1 MPPPGHVNYITL
13 DVFTNTAY
21 TGNPLAVV
29 FLPPLS
35 SSTSSNTTLTQ
46 RQKQTLA
53 REFNFSETIFIHP
66 DPSSGSNTTHRT
78 IDIFTPTDELPFAG
92 HPTIGAAAWF
102 LHLSSPS
109 PSLSPSPSP
118 SPSFGNPPKEN
129 AITHLIT
136 KSGTIPI
143 ALIPATSPSP
153 SPSPA
158 ASETTS
164 GQAKG
169 EGVTARIA
177 HNPHVHAKR
186 FPLREV
192 LRLHGSLA
200 PVFTQNNSDQGEQEQ
215 QKEISFPVFSIVK
228 GMSQVLVEVPS
239 LAALAAVT
247 TSAGGEMVGP
257 ESGYMDGEG
266 GWAVGHCVLYFYVRG
281 AQDDDQGKDREVIR
295 TRAIAGNV
303 EDPATGSA
311 ACGLAAYL
319 SLTEGTPKE
328 RRGFDFVQGVE
339 MGRRSEI
346 GVEVEMGDDAE
357 TIAHVDLK
365 GNAVKV
371 SEGSIAIPPE

>member
-66 DPSSGSNTTHRT
+66 DPSCGSNTTHRT

-109 PSLSPSPSP
+109 PSPSPSP
-118 SPSFGNPPKEN
+118 SSGNPPKEN

-281 AQDDDQGKDREVIR
+281 VQDDDQGKDREVIR

-371 SEGSIAIPPE
+371 SEGSIAIPPK

>member
-29 FLPPLS
+29 FLPPPS

-66 DPSSGSNTTHRT
+66 GPSSGSNTTHRT

-102 LHLSSPS
+102 LRLS
-109 PSLSPSPSP
+109 SLSPSS
-118 SPSFGNPPKEN
+118 GNPPKED

-143 ALIPATSPSP
+143 ALIPATSPSPSP

-186 FPLREV
+186 FPLREL

-200 PVFTQNNSDQGEQEQ
+200 PFFTQNNSDLGEQEQ
-215 QKEISFPVFSIVK
+215 EQQQQQQQQKEFSFPVFSIVK

-281 AQDDDQGKDREVIR
+281 VQDDDQGKDREVIR

-319 SLTEGTPKE
+319 SLTDGTPKE

>member
-1 MPPPGHVNYITL
+1 MPTPGHVHYITL

-29 FLPPLS
+29 FLPPSSSS

-66 DPSSGSNTTHRT
+66 DPSSGTNTTHRT
-78 IDIFTPTDELPFAG
+78 IDIFTPTEELPFAG

-102 LHLSSPS
+102 LHLSE
-109 PSLSPSPSP
+109 
-118 SPSFGNPPKEN
+118 NPPKEN

-143 ALIPATSPSP
+143 ARCPAT
-153 SPSPA
+153 SPA

-164 GQAKG
+164 GKAKG

-200 PVFTQNNSDQGEQEQ
+200 PFLAQKDSDRGAQGQHQEG
-215 QKEISFPVFSIVK
+215 ISFPVFSIVK

-257 ESGYMDGEG
+257 ESGYMDVEG
-266 GWAVGHCVLYFYVRG
+266 GWAVGLCVLYFYVRG
-281 AQDDDQGKDREVIR
+281 VQDDDQGKHNKEVIR
-295 TRAIAGNV
+295 TRAIFGNV

-319 SLTEGTPKE
+319 SLTQGTPKE